1 MYEEYFGLKR
11 KPFSIVPDPSY
22 FFMSEGHREGLA
34 HLLYGIQNEGGF
46 VLLTGEVGTGKTTVC
61 RRFLEL
67 IPEGVELAFI
77 LNPKV
82 TAQELLATICDEF
95 GIDYPKETTSIKVL
109 VARINDYL
117 LGIHEKGRRAVIIIE
132 EAQNLDADVLEQIRL
147 LTNLETN
154 EKKLLQMI
162 MLGQPELRK
171 ILLQPQLRQLSQRI
185 TARYHLGPLRR
196 EEVPKYVE
204 HRLAAAGLVRGKL
217 FPRRTMG
224 RLVRIS
230 GGVPRLINV
239 ICDRALL
246 GAYVQQQAKVD
257 VKTLK
262 RAAKEVI
269 GEGGNGRP
277 TAARYRY
284 AAAALLLLLFVG
296 LGFLYREPLTRVGM
310 SAMGLR
316 DGRKSVN
323 ERIDGRPEHVAI
335 AADPKIGREIA
346 GSDQQVPNPAG
357 GQVNGTLEKPP
368 GRSEGGI
375 RISAYRALFAQWRID
390 YQGDKNDA
398 PCDQARAAGLEC
410 LLGKGSLTDLRQM
423 NKPAVLTLL
432 SEKGDRYY
440 VLLTALRGDLATF
453 KIGDEKRT
461 VSVREIAG
469 RWGGEYLL
477 LWRPPAD
484 YGDVSKLGVKGVM
497 VNWLANRLAV
507 ASGKPV
513 PMAGEIV
520 YDRRMV
526 DQVKQFQLTHGIV
539 PDGIV
544 GPRTIIGLTGVVPD
558 GDPVLRNPG
567 EKS

>member
-11 KPFSIVPDPSY
+11 KPFSIVPDPSC

-82 TAQELLATICDEF
+82 TARELLATICDEF
-95 GIDYPKETTSIKVL
+95 GIEYPKETTSIKVL
-109 VARINDYL
+109 VAGINDYL

-185 TARYHLGPLRR
+185 TARYHLGPLCK

-204 HRLAAAGLVRGKL
+204 HRLAAAGLIRGKL
-217 FPRRTMG
+217 FPPRTMK
-224 RLVRIS
+224 RLVRIT

-246 GAYVQQQAKVD
+246 GAYVQQQNRVD

-262 RAAKEVI
+262 RAAREVF
-269 GEGGNGRP
+269 GEDRNGRP
-277 TAARYRY
+277 GMDGYRY
-284 AAAALLLLLFVG
+284 AAAAMLLLFFVG
-296 LGFLYREPLTRVGM
+296 LGIFYRAPIVGLGLETLALLDHPQKANK
-310 SAMGLR
+310 SA
-316 DGRKSVN
+316 
-323 ERIDGRPEHVAI
+323 DGRPGHAI
-335 AADPKIGREIA
+335 LTAGPGPGRETANSHLAVSGPATGA
-346 GSDQQVPNPAG
+346 G
-357 GQVNGTLEKPP
+357 GTLEKPL
-368 GRSEGGI
+368 GRSEAEMKT
-375 RISAYRALFAQWRID
+375 SAHRALFARWGVEYLGGKD
-390 YQGDKNDA
+390 GA
-398 PCDQARAAGLEC
+398 PCDQARGAGLEC
-410 LLGKGSLTDLRQM
+410 LVGKGSLVDLRQM
-423 NKPAVLTLL
+423 NRPAVLTL
-432 SEKGDRYY
+432 SDGKGTTYY
-440 VLLTALRGDLATF
+440 GLLTGLRGDVATF
-453 KIGDEKRT
+453 RIGNETRT
-461 VSVREIAG
+461 VSLREIAG
-469 RWGGEYLL
+469 WWGGEYLL

-484 YGDVSKLGVKGVM
+484 YRDGLKRGADGVM

-507 ASGKPV
+507 WSGKTTPV
-513 PMAGEIV
+513 SKGIV
-520 YDRRMV
+520 YDRKMA
-526 DQVKQFQLTHGIV
+526 DEVKQFQLTHGIV

-544 GPRTIIGLTGVVPD
+544 GPRTIIGLSSVVPD
-558 GDPVLRNPG
+558 RDPVLRDPG
-567 EKS
+567 EKG